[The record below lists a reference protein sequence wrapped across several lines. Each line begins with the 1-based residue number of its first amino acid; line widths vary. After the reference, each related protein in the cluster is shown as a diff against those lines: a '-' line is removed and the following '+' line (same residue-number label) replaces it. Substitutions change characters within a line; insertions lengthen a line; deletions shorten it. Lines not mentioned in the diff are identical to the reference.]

1 MPLNFEPCCVFAIEV
16 CGLLDC
22 TNCSKTGSNVWHAT
36 EFYPMGIQPF
46 VNTLG
51 SGRDINC

>member
-16 CGLLDC
+16 CCLLDC
-22 TNCSKTGSNVWHAT
+22 TNCSMTGSNVWHAT